1 MTTRSENAKRAKTVE
16 MSFHILEYLKENDGG
31 TLDGITDEFDKAKS
45 TIHRHLYTLE
55 CLKYVIKEN
64 GEYYP
69 SLRFLDFG
77 VYTRDRKGIYALAEK
92 KVEALAAETDEKAQL
107 IVEEHGKGVI
117 IHRAAGAD
125 AVQTD
130 PGVGRQADLHTTAAG
145 KAILAF
151 LPRERVEA
159 IIEHQGLP
167 ARTEASITTAEELFE
182 QLEVIRQNGYSTNEE
197 ESTKGLHAVGV
208 PIRGPDDQAIGALS
222 ISGPTRRLNGEF
234 FHDDIA
240 SLLLGTANE
249 LELNFT
255 DTQ

>member
-1 MTTRSENAKRAKTVE
+1 MTTRSEDAKRAKTVE
-16 MSFHILEYLKENDGG
+16 TSFHILEYLKENDGA
-31 TLDGITDEFDKAKS
+31 TLDGITAEFDKAKS

-55 CLKYVIKEN
+55 CLEYVTKEN

-77 VYTRDRKGIYALAEK
+77 EYTRDRKAIYALAKE

-117 IHRAAGAD
+117 IHRAAGSN

-130 PGVGRQADLHTTAAG
+130 PGVGRRADLHTTAAG

-151 LPRERVEA
+151 LPRDRVKS
-159 IIEHQGLP
+159 IIERHGLP
-167 ARTEASITTAEELFE
+167 ARTDASITTAEELFE
-182 QLEVIRQNGYSTNEE
+182 QLEAIRETGYSTNEE

-208 PIRGPDDQAIGALS
+208 PIRGPDDRAIGALS
-222 ISGPTRRLNGEF
+222 ISGPSRRLNGEF
-234 FHDDIA
+234 FRDDIA

-249 LELNFT
+249 LELNVT
-255 DTQ
+255 DAR